1 MRLPLK
7 QLLKQPHKLSLGR
20 SHHPCPSRYYCLPQR
35 PQLKSVLAQ
44 SERTSCLLSSM
55 VVKLIRY
62 SEAREVIS
70 NAINK
75 LGINLMKLLYQ
86 NTHGETLQ
94 HH

>member
-1 MRLPLK
+1 
-7 QLLKQPHKLSLGR
+7 
-20 SHHPCPSRYYCLPQR
+20 
-35 PQLKSVLAQ
+35 
-44 SERTSCLLSSM
+44 M